1 MKTLLIS
8 IALIFALPCI
18 ASEDAPFGLKW
29 GVSVDDLRNQ
39 GIELQKGPAKGR
51 VEIFTAKSLPKN
63 LSMAES
69 YGLVFDQEFGLQKIG
84 MLSEDITDDAFGSKG
99 KEMYDDIKSK
109 LKNKYGEPTKNSE
122 IVGLRRYDE
131 SDEFYQCLSYDGC
144 GMWYSFF
151 EDKGQMIFVEIQGM
165 RRGHGLIRLS
175 YDGPKWG
182 ESHDARKAES
192 SKSDSDAL

>member
-39 GIELQKGPAKGR
+39 GIELQKESAKGR
-51 VEIFTAKSLPKN
+51 VEVFFAKSLPKN
-63 LSMAES
+63 LSIAES
-69 YGLVFDQEFGLQKIG
+69 YGLAFDQEFGLQKIV
-84 MLSEDITDDAFGSKG
+84 MFSEDITDDAFGYKG

-109 LKNKYGEPTKNSE
+109 LKNKYGEPTKNWE
-122 IVGLRRYDE
+122 YMGRRLYDE

-144 GMWYSFF
+144 GSWASLFK
-151 EDKGQMIFVEIQGM
+151 DKEQEILVEIEGM
-165 RRGHGLIRLS
+165 RRGHGSISIS
-175 YDGPKWG
+175 YEGPKWG
-182 ESHDARKAES
+182 ESLDARKAKL

>member
-29 GVSVDDLRNQ
+29 GVGVDDLRNH
-39 GIELQKGPAKGR
+39 GIKLQKLAAEGR
-51 VEIFTAKSLPKN
+51 VEVFLAKSLPKN
-63 LSMAES
+63 LSIAKL
-69 YGLVFDQEFGLQKIG
+69 YAIYFDQEFGLQKIA
-84 MLSEDITDDAFGSKG
+84 MFSEDITDDAFGYKG

-122 IVGLRRYDE
+122 TVGLMLYDE

-144 GMWYSFF
+144 GVWFSLFKNK
-151 EDKGQMIFVEIQGM
+151 EQTIVVELEGK
-165 RRGHGLIRLS
+165 RRGHGYITIRYEGS
-175 YDGPKWG
+175 KWK
-182 ESHDARKAES
+182 ESFYARKAKS